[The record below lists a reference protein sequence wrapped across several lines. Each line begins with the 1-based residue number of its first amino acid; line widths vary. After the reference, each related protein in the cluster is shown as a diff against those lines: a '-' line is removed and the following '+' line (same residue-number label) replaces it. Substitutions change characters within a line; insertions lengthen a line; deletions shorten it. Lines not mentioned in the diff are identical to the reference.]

1 MSEKIIKKPKTK
13 SSLAKRSIQKFLSN
27 RLAMIGLIVVL
38 LMTLMSI
45 FAPLITKFDPNAIDM
60 SKINNPPGGNYIFG
74 TDSTGRDLYARLL
87 YGGRI
92 SILIGV
98 TSALSTSII
107 GTILGLITGYYGGKI
122 DLIILR
128 ISEILQSFPMTIL
141 VMVLVT
147 IAGPS
152 VKNMILVF
160 TFIGWMTV
168 FRIVR
173 NEVLRL
179 REETYVEV
187 NKAFGISNAV
197 IMFKEILPNT
207 LSPIIV
213 ATTINI
219 AFFILEE
226 TGLSFLG
233 LGVPTNVPTWG
244 TIINQAKNISV
255 IQNYKWQWIIPGL
268 VISLFVM
275 SVNFLGDGLRDA
287 LDPKN

>member
-1 MSEKIIKKPKTK
+1 MTDKVIKKEKK
-13 SSLAKRSIQKFLSN
+13 SSLAKRSLNKFLDN
-27 RLAMIGLIVVL
+27 KLAIFGMLVVII
-38 LMTLMSI
+38 MTLMSI
-45 FAPLITKFDPNAIDM
+45 FAPLITKVDPNAIDM
-60 SKINNPPGGNYIFG
+60 AMINQAPSGKHIFG
-74 TDSTGRDLYARLL
+74 TDSTGRDLFARLL

-98 TSALSTSII
+98 VSAMTTSII
-107 GTILGLITGYYGGKI
+107 GTIIGLVSGYYGGKI
-122 DLIILR
+122 DTLFLR
-128 ISEILQSFPMTIL
+128 LSEVLQSFPMTIL

-147 IAGPS
+147 IVGPS
-152 VKNMILVF
+152 VKNMIVVF
-160 TFIGWMTV
+160 TLIGWMAV

-179 REETYVEV
+179 REETYVQV
-187 NKAFGISNAV
+187 NKAFGINDAA
-197 IMFKEILPNT
+197 IMFKEIFPNT
-207 LSPIIV
+207 ISPIIV

-244 TIINQAKNISV
+244 TIINSAKSITV
-255 IQNYKWQWIIPGL
+255 IQMYKWQWLIPGA

>member
-1 MSEKIIKKPKTK
+1 MSEKTLSKPKGR
-13 SSLAKRSIQKFLSN
+13 SSLAKRSLQKFISN
-27 RLAMIGLIVVL
+27 KLAIIGLLIVII
-38 LMTLMSI
+38 MTLMSI
-45 FAPLITKFDPNAIDM
+45 FAPLITKYDPNAIDM
-60 SKINNPPGGNYIFG
+60 AMINNPPGGEHIFG
-74 TDSTGRDLYARLL
+74 TDSTGRDLFSRLL
-87 YGGRI
+87 FGGRI

-98 TSALSTSII
+98 ISALTTSII
-107 GTILGLITGYYGGKI
+107 GTILGLITGFYGGKI
-122 DLIILR
+122 DALILR

-160 TFIGWMTV
+160 TIIGRMTV

-187 NKAFGISNAV
+187 NKAFGISDFV

-244 TIINQAKNISV
+244 TIINAAKNISV
-255 IQNYKWQWIIPGL
+255 IQNFKRQWIIPGL

>member
-1 MSEKIIKKPKTK
+1 MSQKIIEKPKEK
-13 SSLAKRSIQKFLSN
+13 SSLAKRSIQKFVSN
-27 RLAMIGLIVVL
+27 KLAMIGLIIVVV
-38 LMTLMSI
+38 MTIMSI
-45 FAPLITKFDPNAIDM
+45 IAPLITSYDPNAIDM
-60 SKINNPPGGNYIFG
+60 SIINRPPGNGHIFG
-74 TDSTGRDLYARLL
+74 TDSTGRDLYSRLL

-98 TSALSTSII
+98 VSAITTSII
-107 GTILGLITGYYGGKI
+107 GTILGLITGYHGGLV
-122 DLIILR
+122 DSFVLR
-128 ISEILQSFPMTIL
+128 LSEILQSFPMTIL

-152 VKNMILVF
+152 VRNMILIF
-160 TFIGWMTV
+160 TIIGWMTV

-187 NKAFGISNAV
+187 NKAFGISDIA
-197 IMFKEILPNT
+197 IIFRDILPNT

-213 ATTINI
+213 ATTINV

-233 LGVPTNVPTWG
+233 LGVPTNVATWG
-244 TIINQAKNISV
+244 TIINAAKNITV
-255 IQNYKWQWIIPGL
+255 IQNFQWQWIIPGL
-268 VISLFVM
+268 CISLFVM
-275 SVNFLGDGLRDA
+275 SINFLGDGLRDA

>member
-1 MSEKIIKKPKTK
+1 MTEIVKSHKKS
-13 SSLAKRSIQKFLSN
+13 SSLAKRSIQKMLSN
-27 RLAMIGLIVVL
+27 KLAMIGTIVV
-38 LMTLMSI
+38 MIFILMSV
-45 FAPLITKFDPNAIDM
+45 FAPLITKYDPNAIDM
-60 SKINNPPGGNYIFG
+60 SKLNLPPNSEHIFG
-74 TDSTGRDLYARLL
+74 TDSTGRDLFSRIL

-92 SILIGV
+92 SIMIGV
-98 TSALSTSII
+98 LSAITTSII
-107 GTILGLITGYYGGKI
+107 GTILGLITGYHRGWI
-122 DLIILR
+122 DALVIR
-128 ISEILQSFPMTIL
+128 ISEVLQAFPMTIL

-147 IAGPS
+147 TIGPS
-152 VKNMILVF
+152 VSNMILVF
-160 TFIGWMTV
+160 TLIGWMTV

-187 NKAFGISNAV
+187 NKAFGVKDMA
-197 IMFKEILPNT
+197 IMFKQILPNT

-213 ATTINI
+213 ATTINV

-244 TIINQAKNISV
+244 TIINAAKNILV
-255 IQNYKWQWIIPGL
+255 IQSYKWQWIIPGA
-268 VISLFVM
+268 VISIFVM
-275 SVNFLGDGLRDA
+275 SVNFLGDGLRDV

>member
-1 MSEKIIKKPKTK
+1 MSEKILNKSKSR
-13 SSLAKRSIQKFLSN
+13 SSLAKRSLQKFVSN
-27 RLAMIGLIVVL
+27 KLAMVGLIIVL

-45 FAPLITKFDPNAIDM
+45 FAPLLTKFDPNAINM
-60 SKINNPPGGNYIFG
+60 AKINNAPGGDYLFG
-74 TDSTGRDLYARLL
+74 TDSTGRDLYSRLL

-107 GTILGLITGYYGGKI
+107 GTILGLITGYYGGII
-122 DLIILR
+122 DTLILR

-187 NKAFGISNAV
+187 DKAFGISNIV

-207 LSPIIV
+207 ISPIIV
-213 ATTINI
+213 ATTINV

-244 TIINQAKNISV
+244 TIINSAKSISV
-255 IQNYKWQWIIPGL
+255 IQNYKWQWVIPGL

>member
-1 MSEKIIKKPKTK
+1 MTDIVKKSDKG
-13 SSLAKRSIQKFLSN
+13 SSLAKRSMQKMLSN
-27 RLAMIGLIVVL
+27 KLAMIGAIIV
-38 LMTLMSI
+38 TIFILMSL
-45 FAPLITKFDPNAIDM
+45 FAPFITKHDPNAIDM
-60 SKINNPPGGNYIFG
+60 SKLNLPPNGEHIFG
-74 TDSTGRDLYARLL
+74 TDSTGRDLFARIL

-98 TSALSTSII
+98 MSAITTSII
-107 GTILGLITGYYGGKI
+107 GTILGLITGYHRGWI
-122 DLIILR
+122 DSLVIR
-128 ISEILQSFPMTIL
+128 ISEILQAFPMTIL

-147 IAGPS
+147 TIGPS
-152 VKNMILVF
+152 VFNMIMVF
-160 TFIGWMTV
+160 TLIGWMTV

-187 NKAFGISNAV
+187 NKSFGVKDIA
-197 IMFKEILPNT
+197 IMFKQILPNT
-207 LSPIIV
+207 LSPVIV
-213 ATTINI
+213 ATTINV

-244 TIINQAKNISV
+244 TIINAAKNILV
-255 IQNYKWQWIIPGL
+255 IQSYKWQWIIPGA
-268 VISLFVM
+268 VISIFVM
-275 SVNFLGDGLRDA
+275 SVNFLGDGLRDV

>member
-1 MSEKIIKKPKTK
+1 MTDKVIKKGKK
-13 SSLAKRSIQKFLSN
+13 SSLAKRSLNKFLDN
-27 RLAMIGLIVVL
+27 KLAIFGMLVVII
-38 LMTLMSI
+38 MTLMSI
-45 FAPLITKFDPNAIDM
+45 FAPLITKVDPNAIDM
-60 SKINNPPGGNYIFG
+60 AMINQAPSGEHIFG
-74 TDSTGRDLYARLL
+74 TDSTGRDLFARLL

-98 TSALSTSII
+98 VSAMTTSII
-107 GTILGLITGYYGGKI
+107 GTIIGLVSGYYGGKV
-122 DLIILR
+122 DILFLR
-128 ISEILQSFPMTIL
+128 LSEILQSFPMTIL

-147 IAGPS
+147 IVGPS
-152 VKNMILVF
+152 VKNMIVVF
-160 TFIGWMTV
+160 TLIGWMAV

-179 REETYVEV
+179 REETYVQV
-187 NKAFGISNAV
+187 NKAFGINDAA
-197 IMFKEILPNT
+197 IMFKEIFPNT
-207 LSPIIV
+207 ISPIIV

-244 TIINQAKNISV
+244 TIINSAKSITV
-255 IQNYKWQWIIPGL
+255 IQMYKWQWLIPGA

>member
-1 MSEKIIKKPKTK
+1 MTEAVQKNEKG
-13 SSLAKRSIQKFLSN
+13 SSLAKRSMQKMLSN
-27 RLAMIGLIVVL
+27 KLAMIGAIIV
-38 LMTLMSI
+38 TIFILMSI
-45 FAPLITKFDPNAIDM
+45 FAPLITSHDPSKIDM
-60 SKINNPPGGNYIFG
+60 TKLNQAPSSEHIFG
-74 TDSTGRDLYARLL
+74 TDSTGRDMFSRLL

-92 SILIGV
+92 SIMIGV
-98 TSALSTSII
+98 VSALTTSII
-107 GTILGLITGYYGGKI
+107 GTILGLITGYHRNWI
-122 DLIILR
+122 DSLFIR

-147 IAGPS
+147 TIGPS
-152 VKNMILVF
+152 VFNMILVF
-160 TFIGWMTV
+160 TLIGWMTV

-187 NKAFGISNAV
+187 NKAFGIKDMA
-197 IMFKEILPNT
+197 IMFKQILPNT
-207 LSPIIV
+207 LSPVIV
-213 ATTINI
+213 ATTINV

-244 TIINQAKNISV
+244 TIIGAAKNILV
-255 IQNYKWQWIIPGL
+255 IQQYKWQWIIPGA
-268 VISLFVM
+268 VISIFVM
-275 SVNFLGDGLRDA
+275 SVNFLGDGLRDV

>member
-1 MSEKIIKKPKTK
+1 M
-13 SSLAKRSIQKFLSN
+13 
-27 RLAMIGLIVVL
+27 
-38 LMTLMSI
+38 
-45 FAPLITKFDPNAIDM
+45 
-60 SKINNPPGGNYIFG
+60 
-74 TDSTGRDLYARLL
+74 
-87 YGGRI
+87 
-92 SILIGV
+92 IGV
-98 TSALSTSII
+98 TSALTTSII
-107 GTILGLITGYYGGKI
+107 GTILGLITGYYGGKVDAI
-122 DLIILR
+122 VLR

-160 TFIGWMTV
+160 TLIGWMTV

-187 NKAFGISNAV
+187 NKAFGISNMV

-213 ATTINI
+213 ATTINV

-244 TIINQAKNISV
+244 TIINSAKNISV
-255 IQNYKWQWIIPGL
+255 IQNYKWQWVIPGL

>member
-1 MSEKIIKKPKTK
+1 MTEKTIQKPKGG
-13 SSLAKRSIQKFLSN
+13 SSLAKRSLQKFVSN
-27 RLAMIGLIVVL
+27 KLAMIGLIIVL

-45 FAPLITKFDPNAIDM
+45 FAPLIAKFDPNAIDM
-60 SKINNPPGGNYIFG
+60 TKINNPPGGEHIFG
-74 TDSTGRDLYARLL
+74 TDSTGRDLFARLL
-87 YGGRI
+87 FGGRI

-98 TSALSTSII
+98 TSALTTSII
-107 GTILGLITGYYGGKI
+107 GTILGLITGYYGGKVDAI
-122 DLIILR
+122 VLR

-187 NKAFGISNAV
+187 NKAFGISDMV

-244 TIINQAKNISV
+244 TIINSAKNISV
-255 IQNYKWQWIIPGL
+255 IQNFKWQWIIPGV